1 MAREGWV
8 KMSGTKDGRSVLDG
22 TDEREGERGG
32 KRERG
37 EGDVDERRP
46 DFIQDSTAAIETR
59 RSKMHPHNR
68 VAQRAYVRVCVRC
81 ACVRDIDDGT
91 AVPSRL
97 PSL

>member
-1 MAREGWV
+1 MAREGWE

-22 TDEREGERGG
+22 TDEQEGERGG

-37 EGDVDERRP
+37 EGDVDKRRP

-68 VAQRAYVRVCVRC
+68 VAQRACMR
-81 ACVRDIDDGT
+81 ACVR
-91 AVPSRL
+91 ALRVRARRR
-97 PSL
+97 